1 MNTQKKPINL
11 VIVQARMTSSRFPGK
26 VLADICGKPSLQ
38 HMLERVSRAEKVNS
52 IVVATTVNTTDDPI
66 VELCDQLGYKV
77 FRGDELDVLGRFL
90 QAAEAESAEAVV
102 RLTAD
107 CPMVDPMIIDKVIEV
122 YNFGGFDY
130 VSNCNERTYPD
141 GLDVEIFSFSALQE
155 ANENVISSFGR
166 EHVTPYIRGIHTK
179 YEIGSFATKQV
190 KFLTDLSH
198 VRWTVD
204 TPKDLEIVREL
215 ISSLPEKYS
224 WLEALSLA
232 TKKPH
237 LLGVP
242 VEIGE

>member
-11 VIVQARMTSSRFPGK
+11 AIVQARMTSSRFPGK

-38 HMLERVSRAEKVNS
+38 HMLERASRAEKVNS

>member
-1 MNTQKKPINL
+1 
-11 VIVQARMTSSRFPGK
+11 
-26 VLADICGKPSLQ
+26 
-38 HMLERVSRAEKVNS
+38 
-52 IVVATTVNTTDDPI
+52 
-66 VELCDQLGYKV
+66 
-77 FRGDELDVLGRFL
+77 
-90 QAAEAESAEAVV
+90 
-102 RLTAD
+102 
-107 CPMVDPMIIDKVIEV
+107 
-122 YNFGGFDY
+122 
-130 VSNCNERTYPD
+130 
-141 GLDVEIFSFSALQE
+141 
-155 ANENVISSFGR
+155 
-166 EHVTPYIRGIHTK
+166 HTK